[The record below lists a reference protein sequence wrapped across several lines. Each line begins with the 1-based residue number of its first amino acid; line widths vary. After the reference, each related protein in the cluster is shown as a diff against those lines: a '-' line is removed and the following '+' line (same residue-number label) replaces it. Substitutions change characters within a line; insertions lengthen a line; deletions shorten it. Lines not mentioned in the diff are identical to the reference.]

1 MRTSIT
7 GSKWQN
13 KILISTPKMGQDS
26 TFARSVV
33 FVYEESPQH
42 VAGLVINKPTRTKLK
57 KILESKGFATVD
69 MKDLVY
75 QGGPV
80 NQESILLLHTDEWS
94 CKNTLKLG
102 NGFSLTSD
110 AQMLKKLHEE
120 DSPDEWRCF
129 SGLSVWSPGQL
140 EGEINSKCWLTAEP
154 SEELL
159 LNTPIEQIYEKA
171 IKICSEQTFNKYID

>member
-1 MRTSIT
+1 MINPI
-7 GSKWQN
+7 WQN
-13 KILISTPKMGQDS
+13 KILISTPKMRSDS
-26 TFARSVV
+26 TFDRSVV
-33 FVYEESPQH
+33 FLYEESAQH

-57 KILESKGFATVD
+57 KILEVKGFKTVK
-69 MKDLVY
+69 MQDLVF

-94 CKNTLKLG
+94 CRNTLKLG

-120 DSPDEWRCF
+120 DEPNQWRCF

-140 EGEINSKCWLTAEP
+140 EGEINSKCWMTAVP
-154 SEELL
+154 SKELL
-159 LNTPIEQIYEKA
+159 LNTPVEQIYEKA
-171 IKICSEQTFNKYID
+171 IKICSQQIFDKYI

>member
-33 FVYEESPQH
+33 FVYEESPQ
-42 VAGLVINKPTRTKLK
+42 LFINKPTRTKLK